1 MTLLKVERFAT
12 FIDDLSNGCIAAREQ
27 LCNEL
32 FIFMASFVSNINVI
46 YYERKN
52 RK

>member
-27 LCNEL
+27 FCNEL
-32 FIFMASFVSNINVI
+32 CIFMAFTMKEKSGNDKT
-46 YYERKN
+46 EDG
-52 RK
+52 